1 MGKSKKRN
9 FNKNTDA
16 LGSVIKRS
24 DVVLTVLS
32 AIKNNNITDDIK
44 NHITLF
50 GLTPEELTEA
60 GATLEEIKFFKK
72 FII

>member
-24 DVVLTVLS
+24 DVVSSVLMAVRNNTVS
-32 AIKNNNITDDIK
+32 IDIK
-44 NHITLF
+44 NSVTLF
-50 GLTPEELTEA
+50 GITIEELTEA
-60 GATLEEIKFFKK
+60 GATLEEVKVFKK
-72 FII
+72 IML

>member
-16 LGSVIKRS
+16 LGSVIKRA
-24 DVVLTVLS
+24 DVIETVLV
-32 AIKNNNITDDIK
+32 AIKNNNVTDDIK
-44 NHITLF
+44 NHISLF

-60 GATLEEIKFFKK
+60 GATLEEIKVFKK
-72 FII
+72 FVI

>member
-24 DVVLTVLS
+24 DVVSTVLL
-32 AIKNNNITDDIK
+32 AVRNNNITDEIK

-50 GLTPEELTEA
+50 GITPEELTEA
-60 GATLEEIKFFKK
+60 GATLEEIKVFKR
-72 FII
+72 FMI

>member
-24 DVVLTVLS
+24 DVVSSVLMAVRNNTVS
-32 AIKNNNITDDIK
+32 IDIK
-44 NHITLF
+44 NSVTLF
-50 GLTPEELTEA
+50 GITIEELTEA
-60 GATLEEIKFFKK
+60 GASLEEVKVFKK
-72 FII
+72 FMI